1 MAFISLQQALA
12 RVGRVKQT
20 AVDARLADHDGFVGA
35 SPSQVFERY
44 QQRLAEFESGSD
56 DFPDFE

>member
-1 MAFISLQQALA
+1 MAFISLQQAIA
-12 RVGRVKQT
+12 RLGRVKQA
-20 AVDARLADHDGFVGA
+20 AVDSRLADHDGFVGA

-56 DFPDFE
+56 DFPEFE